1 MEDRTLSVS
10 MAVVEVIR
18 EGPMQ
23 NVLLGLNGYCWA

>member
-23 NVLLGLNGYCWA
+23 NVLLGLKLCP